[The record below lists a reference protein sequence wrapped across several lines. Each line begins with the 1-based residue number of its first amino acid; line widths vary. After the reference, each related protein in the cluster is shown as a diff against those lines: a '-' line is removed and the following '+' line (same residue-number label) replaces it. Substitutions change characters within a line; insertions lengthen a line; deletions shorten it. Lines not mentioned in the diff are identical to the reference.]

1 MRVVLKA
8 VSEMARLGANH
19 CICWD
24 PCDTLYARAAV
35 AKTHVLH
42 INILTTDGTHVS
54 YTYLNIFL
62 VTERV
67 CRLVSICVKGRTIS
81 YVSGLSR

>member
-8 VSEMARLGANH
+8 VSEMARLGANQ
-19 CICWD
+19 WD
-24 PCDTLYARAAV
+24 PCDTLDARAAV
-35 AKTHVLH
+35 AKAHVLH

-54 YTYLNIFL
+54 YIYLNKFL

-67 CRLVSICVKGRTIS
+67 CRLVSICVKR
-81 YVSGLSR
+81 